1 MRVAVSEEVAENAK
15 ASQNLLAR
23 CTFAEYL
30 GLIFSRFGAVRGTQ
44 ERWQSVFAAK
54 FPLQGGDEE
63 PMKRL
68 VLPQP
73 KRRSLPPLAA
83 VSQGPP
89 PGQLVEVIRGELSGT
104 RGVLVRTGEKGRWLV
119 RLEGTVAGIL
129 VSMPRSG
136 LRVVPA
142 RRG

>member
-1 MRVAVSEEVAENAK
+1 
-15 ASQNLLAR
+15 
-23 CTFAEYL
+23 
-30 GLIFSRFGAVRGTQ
+30 
-44 ERWQSVFAAK
+44 
-54 FPLQGGDEE
+54 
-63 PMKRL
+63 MKRL

-73 KRRSLPPLAA
+73 KRRS
-83 VSQGPP
+83 PP
-89 PGQLVEVIRGELSGT
+89 PVAAAIQVPPQVPPQGQRVEVIRGELTGT
-104 RGVLVRTGEKGRWLV
+104 RGVLVRTSEKGRWLV

>member
-1 MRVAVSEEVAENAK
+1 
-15 ASQNLLAR
+15 
-23 CTFAEYL
+23 
-30 GLIFSRFGAVRGTQ
+30 
-44 ERWQSVFAAK
+44 
-54 FPLQGGDEE
+54 
-63 PMKRL
+63 MKRL